1 MKSTPRLMDQ
11 EKVPPGLKQKV
22 KKSLPAPV
30 WQTASDIRY
39 AVHRT
44 ALWPAAT
51 FHPWRRASI
60 RRLADFKDKHRG
72 QRCFIIGN
80 GPSLKQTDL
89 TLLQHEATFGMNRIY
104 LAFPELGYETTYFV
118 CINSLVIEQCA
129 DDIRRLSMPK
139 FLSWRSR
146 DLIPPNNAFE
156 DLIFLH
162 TTYSGP
168 KFAHDVRGRLWE
180 GATVTNVTLQMAYY
194 MGFDPVILIGVDHT
208 YSAQGK
214 PNTTIVSQSDDKD
227 HFNANYFGKGF
238 RWQLPD
244 LDTSERGYW
253 MARKAFETD
262 GRQVLDA
269 TVGGKLAIFPKV
281 DYNSLF

>member
-1 MKSTPRLMDQ
+1 MTVDQ
-11 EKVPPGLKQKV
+11 ENKQPSLKQTLKA
-22 KKSLPAPV
+22 SLPAPI
-30 WQTASDIRY
+30 WQTASDARY
-39 AVHRT
+39 TLQRM

-51 FHPWRRASI
+51 FHPWRRASV
-60 RRLADFKDKHRG
+60 RRLADFKEKGRG
-72 QRCFIIGN
+72 RRCFIIGN

-89 TLLQHEATFGMNRIY
+89 SRLRHEASFGVNRIY
-104 LAFPELGYETTYFV
+104 LAFPELGFQTTYYV

-129 DDIRRLSMPK
+129 EDIRKLPMPK

-146 DLIPPNNAFE
+146 GLIPPQNAAE

-162 TTYSGP
+162 TTYTGP
-168 KFAHDVRGRLWE
+168 KFAQDVRERLWE
-180 GATVTNVTLQMAYY
+180 GATVTNVTLQLAYY

-208 YSAQGK
+208 YSTQGK

-227 HFNANYFGKGF
+227 HFNTSYFGKGF

-244 LDTSERGYW
+244 LDTSERGYLL
-253 MARKAFETD
+253 ARRAFEKD

-269 TVGGKLAIFPKV
+269 TVGGKLTIFPKV

>member
-1 MKSTPRLMDQ
+1 MNQ
-11 EKVPPGLKQKV
+11 EKMPAPLKQKI
-22 KKSLPAPV
+22 KSAFPEPV
-30 WQTASDIRY
+30 WRTASDARY
-39 AVHRT
+39 AVQRL

-51 FHPWRRASI
+51 FHPWRRHSL

-89 TLLQHEATFGMNRIY
+89 TRLRDEATFGMNRIY
-104 LAFPELGYETTYFV
+104 LAFPELGFGTTYYV

-129 DDIRRLSMPK
+129 EDIRKLTMPK

-146 DLIPPNNAFE
+146 NLIPPQNASGDASIE

-162 TTYSGP
+162 TTYTGP
-168 KFAHDVRGRLWE
+168 KFTQDVRGRLWE
-180 GATVTNVTLQMAYY
+180 GATVTNVTLQLAYY

-208 YSAQGK
+208 YSTQGQ
-214 PNTTIVSQSDDKD
+214 PNTTIVSQSDDPD
-227 HFNANYFGKGF
+227 HFNASYFGKGF

-253 MARKAFETD
+253 MARQAFEKD

-269 TVGGKLAIFPKV
+269 TVGGQLTIFPKI

>member
-1 MKSTPRLMDQ
+1 MTVEQKNKQPS
-11 EKVPPGLKQKV
+11 LKQTLKG
-22 KKSLPAPV
+22 SMPAPV
-30 WQTASDIRY
+30 WQAASDLRY
-39 AVHRT
+39 TLQRM

-60 RRLADFKDKHRG
+60 RRLADFKDKGHG

-89 TLLQHEATFGMNRIY
+89 SRLRNEASFGVNRIY
-104 LAFPELGYETTYFV
+104 LAFPELGFQTTYYV
-118 CINSLVIEQCA
+118 CINSLVIEQCTE
-129 DDIRRLSMPK
+129 DIRRLPMPK

-146 DLIPPNNAFE
+146 DSIPPKNLSE

-162 TTYSGP
+162 TTYTGP
-168 KFAHDVRGRLWE
+168 KFTEDVRGRLWE
-180 GATVTNVTLQMAYY
+180 GATVTNVTLQLAYY

-208 YSAQGK
+208 YSTQGK

-227 HFNANYFGKGF
+227 HFNAGYFGKGF

-253 MARKAFETD
+253 MARRAFEKD

-281 DYNSLF
+281 DYTSLF